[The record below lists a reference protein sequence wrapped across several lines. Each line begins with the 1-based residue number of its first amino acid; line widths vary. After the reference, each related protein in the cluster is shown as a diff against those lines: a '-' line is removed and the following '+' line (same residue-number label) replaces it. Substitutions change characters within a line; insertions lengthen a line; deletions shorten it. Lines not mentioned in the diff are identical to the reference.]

1 MRVAVIGGG
10 VVGLACA
17 FELVRRGAH
26 VVVLERGRVGGGASA
41 GNTGWVT
48 PSLASPLPSP
58 GARSNSARAVLR
70 STGPLAVRTS
80 LDPGYLRWLWRFR
93 RNCTHE
99 RWLEGARALV
109 RLNRRTLELLRDYET
124 SGIAFESYGAGLLVV
139 ALGPEKLGEYA
150 QLLGDLRALGHA
162 GDHSVLAG
170 DEARDV
176 EPSLSPQVSGG
187 VLTEVDRWVRPE
199 TLTAG
204 LAERLRADGAEIR
217 ENVEVTAISGHS
229 VETSAGPVTCDRAVV
244 AAGIASPPLLARL
257 GVRVTLAPGRGY
269 SATFA
274 SSSAPT
280 LRHALYLADARL
292 GLSGYDGAVRLA
304 GVFELGYDSV
314 EIRDTRFE
322 AMLASADPFFADWR
336 PSETPADTRWAGLR
350 PLTSDGLPLIGA
362 SPADPHVF
370 VATGHGMLGVTLAP
384 ATAALLAELVVEGES
399 DPALVPFSPSRA
411 A

>member
-1 MRVAVIGGG
+1 MRIAVVGGG

-17 FELVRRGAH
+17 FELVRRGAD
-26 VVVLERGRVGGGASA
+26 VVLLERGRVGGGASA

-48 PSLASPLPSP
+48 PSLTSPLPSP
-58 GARSNSARAVLR
+58 DARSNSARAVLR

-93 RNCTHE
+93 RNCTRE

-109 RLNRRTLELLRDYET
+109 RLNRRTIELLGDYEEA
-124 SGIAFESYGAGLLVV
+124 GIAFESYGTGLLAV
-139 ALGPEKLGEYA
+139 ALEPRKLAEYA
-150 QLLGDLRALGHA
+150 QLFGDLHALGHA
-162 GDHSVLAG
+162 GGHSVLTG
-170 DEARDV
+170 DETREI
-176 EPSLSPQVSGG
+176 EPSLSREVSGG

-204 LAERLRADGAEIR
+204 LADRLRADGAEIR
-217 ENVEVTAISGHS
+217 EEMEVTAVSGGY
-229 VETSAGPVTCDRAVV
+229 VETSRGRVDCDRAVV
-244 AAGIASPPLLARL
+244 AAGIASPSLLARL
-257 GVRVTLAPGRGY
+257 GVRVTLAPARGY

-274 SSSAPT
+274 SSAAPT

-292 GLSGYDGAVRLA
+292 GLSRYDSAVRLA

-314 EIRDTRFE
+314 EIRNARFE
-322 AMLASADPFFADWR
+322 AMLASADPFFAEWR
-336 PSETPADTRWAGLR
+336 ASATPAEARWAGLR
-350 PLTSDGLPLIGA
+350 PLTSDGLPLIGP

-384 ATAALLAELVVEGES
+384 ATASLLAPLVLEGAG
-399 DPALVPFSPSRA
+399 DPALAPFSPARA